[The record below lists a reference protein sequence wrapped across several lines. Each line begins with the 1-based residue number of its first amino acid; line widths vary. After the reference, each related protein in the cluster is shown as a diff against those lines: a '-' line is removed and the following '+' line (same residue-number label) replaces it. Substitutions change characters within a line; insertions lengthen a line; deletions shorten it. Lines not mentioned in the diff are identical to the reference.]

1 MQAAMP
7 PRFADPDATS
17 SERTYAVLMHLSLL
31 AAHVLVPILPLAIMW
46 IIKRKESPFIDDHG
60 REAMNFQISLLIYFV
75 AGTLLTVVG
84 IGVLIMLATWALGIV
99 GMILAAVAANR
110 GEFYR
115 YPATLRLID

>member
-84 IGVLIMLATWALGIV
+84 IGVLIMLATWVLGIV